1 MVLEPMRRITGAAL
15 PALVASMLM
24 CGAAVAQP
32 AVDCANAETQM
43 EMNYCAERDY
53 LAADADLNEIYPH
66 AIEAMRQIDSYL
78 EPAQRGA
85 VESLRSAQR
94 AWIPF
99 RDKACEAE
107 GYLVSGGT
115 MMPMIIYGCLER
127 LTRQRVKD
135 LEFLVEGMGN

>member
-1 MVLEPMRRITGAAL
+1 MARRAFAGR
-15 PALVASMLM
+15 AS
-24 CGAAVAQP
+24 AAVAAFVLLAVLGGVAGAQP
-32 AVDCANAETQM
+32 EVDCDNAGTQM

-53 LAADADLNEIYPH
+53 LAADADLNEVYPQ

-78 EPAQRGA
+78 EPARRGA
-85 VESLRSAQR
+85 VESLRAAQR

-107 GYLVSGGT
+107 GYLVSGGS
-115 MMPMIIYGCLER
+115 MMPLIVYGCLER

-135 LEFLVEGMGN
+135 LEGLVEGMGN

>member
-1 MVLEPMRRITGAAL
+1 MVLESMRRTAGAAL
-15 PALVASMLM
+15 PGLAAFMLLS
-24 CGAAVAQP
+24 GAAFAQP
-32 AVDCANAETQM
+32 VVDCTNAETQI

-53 LAADADLNEIYPH
+53 LAADADLNEVYPH

-85 VESLRSAQR
+85 VESLRAAQR

-115 MMPMIIYGCLER
+115 MMPLIIYGCLER

-135 LEFLVEGMGN
+135 QIGRAHV